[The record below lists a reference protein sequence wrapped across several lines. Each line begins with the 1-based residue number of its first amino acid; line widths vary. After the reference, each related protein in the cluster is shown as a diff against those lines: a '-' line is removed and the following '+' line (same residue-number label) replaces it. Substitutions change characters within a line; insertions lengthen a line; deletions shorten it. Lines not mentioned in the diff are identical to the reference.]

1 MHAKRV
7 ALYGSYADLNWWCC
21 AKVVIGEGGGGISV
35 DVANELYVASLWG
48 SQSPLLLLVIWHVL

>member
-7 ALYGSYADLNWWCC
+7 ALYGSYVDLNWWCC

-35 DVANELYVASLWG
+35 DVANNLYVASLWG
-48 SQSPLLLLVIWHVL
+48 NRSPP